1 MRMNPADFQR
11 LEKYA
16 GYCQISKSEYIRLII
31 NRYRPKIPPLYH
43 YYEMTKELKAIG
55 NNLNQIAREANETGY
70 VDAWKYKEIAQMHF
84 EKLAEIEQAVTGPE
98 KLKGGTP

>member
-1 MRMNPADFQR
+1 MNASDFQR

-16 GYCQISKSEYIRLII
+16 SRCQISKSEYLRLLL
-31 NRYRPKIPPLYH
+31 NRSQPKIPPVYH

-55 NNLNQIAREANETGY
+55 NNLNQLARTANELEY
-70 VDAWKYKEIAQMHF
+70 IDAWKYKEIARMHF